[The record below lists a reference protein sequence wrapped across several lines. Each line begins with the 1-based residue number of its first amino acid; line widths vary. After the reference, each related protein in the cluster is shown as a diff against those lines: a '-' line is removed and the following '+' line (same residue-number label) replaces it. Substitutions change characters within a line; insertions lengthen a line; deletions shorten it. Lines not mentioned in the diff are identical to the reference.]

1 MKSKIKQMVKANKK
15 IYSLYFYIGSFFFRL
30 LGYFIKTDDNLV
42 LYVVY
47 GGQRYD
53 DSPRFIYEY
62 LMKNRKNSKYK
73 KLKHVWAFDDLNQ
86 MKKENVPV
94 DNMVKIDSFQYY
106 ISALKAK
113 YWITNSSASRGLDF
127 KKKKTINIM
136 FQHGT
141 AGIKMIGADLK
152 QNNES
157 FGNAFNEKFDYIFIE
172 GKQEE
177 EILKRAWKL
186 HDFEFTNIGLPR
198 NDDLVNK
205 DFNDVANL
213 KIKLGIPLNKKV
225 ILYAPTYREYN
236 KDSSCAIFLKPPI
249 DFDKWFSVLGNE
261 YILLLTAHYEVAKLM
276 NIPKTHPFVINAF
289 KYPYINDLIL
299 VSDILISDYSSII
312 FDYSIVGR
320 PIISYAYDYDAYKN
334 ERGIYPGYEQIFS
347 HGIMKCED
355 EVINYLHSLSSEEYK
370 KECDYTCNN
379 IRDKYISNYGNSTEK
394 SVKIIFGS

>member
-1 MKSKIKQMVKANKK
+1 MKSKIKQIIKANKK
-15 IYSLYFYIGSFFFRL
+15 IYSMYFYIGSLFLRI
-30 LGYFIKTDDNLV
+30 LGHFIKTDDNLV

-62 LMKNRKNSKYK
+62 LMKNRNEVKYK
-73 KLKHVWAFDDLNQ
+73 KLKHIWAFNAPDQ
-86 MKKENVPV
+86 MKKMNVPV
-94 DNMVKIDSFQYY
+94 NNMVKIDSLQYY
-106 ISALKAK
+106 IIALKAK
-113 YWITNSSASRGLDF
+113 YWITNSSASRGLNF
-127 KKKKTINIM
+127 KKKKTINVM

-152 QNNES
+152 GNNES
-157 FGNAFNEKFDYIFIE
+157 FGNAFDEQFDYIVIE

-177 EILKRAWKL
+177 KILKRAWGL
-186 HDFEFTNIGLPR
+186 HNFKFTNVGLPR
-198 NDDLVNK
+198 NDELVKKNL
-205 DFNDVANL
+205 NDVKNL
-213 KIKLGIPLNKKV
+213 KIKLGIPFNKKV

-236 KDSSCAIFLKPPI
+236 KDSSFAIFLNPPI
-249 DFDKWFSVLGNE
+249 DFNKWFKVLGNE

-276 NIPKTHPFVINAF
+276 DIPKTHPFVINAF

-312 FDYSIVGR
+312 FDYSIVGK
-320 PIISYAYDYDAYKN
+320 PIISYAYDYDTYEK

-347 HGIMKCED
+347 HGIMKSED
-355 EVINYLHSLSSEEYK
+355 EVLNYIHSMTSEGYK
-370 KECDYTCNN
+370 KECDFTCNN
-379 IRDKYISNYGNSTEK
+379 IRDKYISNYGNATEK